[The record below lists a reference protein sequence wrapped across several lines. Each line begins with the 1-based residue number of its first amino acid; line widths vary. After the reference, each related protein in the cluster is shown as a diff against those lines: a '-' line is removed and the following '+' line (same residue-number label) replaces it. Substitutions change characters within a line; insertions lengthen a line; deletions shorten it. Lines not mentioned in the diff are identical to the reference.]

1 MRFGAKWLQIGAFR
15 CCYGVR
21 RFLHCFARF
30 LHVFCGKCGKLTGRG
45 ETAHGGRRELRWIAR
60 MRENMDIHNGAKIS
74 FERRN
79 SRIFLTTIEPCMVM
93 TRIAAR
99 KTSQFSRF
107 WVYFAAILRDFRG
120 KARIFRIFSP
130 KMRKINRRREDDR
143 GGRREQ
149 HKNRRIRR
157 DGRIRRVDVLDVKLR
172 NRFHK
177 QDRQQHIHRQRGRD
191 DRKQHA
197 DGDAERF

>member
-1 MRFGAKWLQIGAFR
+1 MRGTDADVVAEIGQFSR
-15 CCYGVR
+15 NCTD
-21 RFLHCFARF
+21 FARF
-30 LHVFCGKCGKLTGRG
+30 LR
-45 ETAHGGRRELRWIAR
+45 
-60 MRENMDIHNGAKIS
+60 
-74 FERRN
+74 
-79 SRIFLTTIEPCMVM
+79 
-93 TRIAAR
+93 
-99 KTSQFSRF
+99 
-107 WVYFAAILRDFRG
+107 
-120 KARIFRIFSP
+120 

>member
-1 MRFGAKWLQIGAFR
+1 MMGSPRDFVWRANNDARVMANFRGFGRISPQFR
-15 CCYGVR
+15 
-21 RFLHCFARF
+21 AIS
-30 LHVFCGKCGKLTGRG
+30 
-45 ETAHGGRRELRWIAR
+45 AELRGFCTFSAGIAEYR
-60 MRENMDIHNGAKIS
+60 
-74 FERRN
+74 
-79 SRIFLTTIEPCMVM
+79 PV
-93 TRIAAR
+93 
-99 KTSQFSRF
+99 
-107 WVYFAAILRDFRG
+107 RG
-120 KARIFRIFSP
+120 
-130 KMRKINRRREDDR
+130 EDDR

-157 DGRIRRVDVLDVKLR
+157 DGRIRRVDVLNVKLR

>member
-1 MRFGAKWLQIGAFR
+1 MVISVGSDSAAVGAGYWFGRWRGAGKNGFFSRFLMRFGAKWLQIGAFR

-99 KTSQFSRF
+99 KTSQFSRL

-120 KARIFRIFSP
+120 KARIFRFFSP
-130 KMRKINRRREDDR
+130 KMRKIVRPR
-143 GGRREQ
+143 GSTWCG
-149 HKNRRIRR
+149 
-157 DGRIRRVDVLDVKLR
+157 
-172 NRFHK
+172 
-177 QDRQQHIHRQRGRD
+177 
-191 DRKQHA
+191 
-197 DGDAERF
+197 